1 MALGRVRSSGLPV
14 ECPATERPP
23 DPDRGRGGEPPG
35 EARLRATAACERAR
49 EARKAEVCGVTGK
62 ANGEAAYTAMAS
74 ACAPGWCRP
83 VIAHAAHRPTCKVL
97 IAEAEEDRKRYDT
110 ELADLATAR
119 RPPALTRRLSPSS
132 KICSTTCNWRRPMP
146 RALRRLVYHH
156 QRLLLTSTA
165 RPLNQ
170 YSVSY
175 FPLYAAPITYAKLRV
190 ASASVHLRRSMFT
203 EVTSARGTRC
213 GGGSYGSNA
222 AVGPGR
228 CGRWGLRRET
238 AEEEE
243 ARGGGGRSERGLAG
257 GSLGSGLGCTAA
269 RRHGQARTGAPVL
282 ALPMWPA
289 GC

>member
-1 MALGRVRSSGLPV
+1 
-14 ECPATERPP
+14 
-23 DPDRGRGGEPPG
+23 
-35 EARLRATAACERAR
+35 
-49 EARKAEVCGVTGK
+49 
-62 ANGEAAYTAMAS
+62 
-74 ACAPGWCRP
+74 
-83 VIAHAAHRPTCKVL
+83 
-97 IAEAEEDRKRYDT
+97 
-110 ELADLATAR
+110 
-119 RPPALTRRLSPSS
+119 
-132 KICSTTCNWRRPMP
+132 MP

-190 ASASVHLRRSMFT
+190 A
-203 EVTSARGTRC
+203 
-213 GGGSYGSNA
+213 

-228 CGRWGLRRET
+228 CSRWGLRRET

-243 ARGGGGRSERGLAG
+243 ARGGGGRSECGLAG
-257 GSLGSGLGCTAA
+257 GSLGAGLGYSAA
-269 RRHGQARTGAPVL
+269 QQHGQARTGAPVL